1 MIKKNSNTPRCRTRS
16 KWETSKKIKKS
27 KWYKFLLLKCMA
39 FYKCAHSLEIRANTK
54 RSLGLGNLKSTYQTT
69 WLDEKK
75 M

>member
-1 MIKKNSNTPRCRTRS
+1 MIKKNSNTHKIWFGS
-16 KWETSKKIKKS
+16 KCETTNKNSN
-27 KWYKFLLLKCMA
+27 WYKFLLLKCMA

-69 WLDEKK
+69 LLDEKK